1 MKEFNAKFGH
11 QISGVLKGWDRLVL
25 RGELRVLYASDGG
38 MQQFLKTNRV
48 LLKDF
53 GEYVKKTS
61 HRLKEAS
68 LEVARQQQRPIL
80 YMRSPKASKEEQA
93 RQIQQRDGIDQGLI
107 CVLTCVEPCMSY
119 SVVPNGKTKQLDLK
133 LEQRQCLHLYHYW
146 MHPVLGFMHGR
157 IQSWFPFRIQ
167 MCLNGREWLA
177 RQMDLAGMRYQRH
190 DNCFPWIE
198 DFAQA
203 QQLMDQQL
211 SVDWPGLLQPIASQ
225 LNPLHEEIFSRYR
238 VNYYWTIPSS
248 EYATDVVFRRKE
260 DLQRLYP
267 LLIRHGILNLSS
279 PDVLRFLGRK
289 IATGSPVPD
298 QYEGEIFSDIKRRQE
313 GVRLKHFAGT
323 NSIKTYDKAYT
334 AAGSVL
340 RAETTINDEEQFWVL
355 RPKEGGPE
363 EDLAYRRMR
372 RGIADTFRR
381 AEVSRASNDRY
392 LDALAGVDESSRLQE
407 LLEGL
412 EQAVRWKKRRVR
424 GLRLLGEDAALLVA
438 VGRGEHCLNGFRNQ
452 DIRSQLFAASADAAK
467 IRRQSSAVGRK
478 LRMLRA
484 HGIIQKL
491 PNTRRYRLTE
501 RGRHLIDALESAK
514 ATPVSRLIRMAA

>member
-1 MKEFNAKFGH
+1 
-11 QISGVLKGWDRLVL
+11 
-25 RGELRVLYASDGG
+25 
-38 MQQFLKTNRV
+38 
-48 LLKDF
+48 
-53 GEYVKKTS
+53 
-61 HRLKEAS
+61 
-68 LEVARQQQRPIL
+68 
-80 YMRSPKASKEEQA
+80 
-93 RQIQQRDGIDQGLI
+93 
-107 CVLTCVEPCMSY
+107 
-119 SVVPNGKTKQLDLK
+119 
-133 LEQRQCLHLYHYW
+133 
-146 MHPVLGFMHGR
+146 
-157 IQSWFPFRIQ
+157 
-167 MCLNGREWLA
+167 
-177 RQMDLAGMRYQRH
+177 
-190 DNCFPWIE
+190 
-198 DFAQA
+198 
-203 QQLMDQQL
+203 
-211 SVDWPGLLQPIASQ
+211 
-225 LNPLHEEIFSRYR
+225 
-238 VNYYWTIPSS
+238 
-248 EYATDVVFRRKE
+248 
-260 DLQRLYP
+260 

>member
-1 MKEFNAKFGH
+1 
-11 QISGVLKGWDRLVL
+11 VL
-25 RGELRVLYASDGG
+25 RGELRVLYAAERG
-38 MQQFLKTNRV
+38 MPQFLKTNGV

-53 GEYVKKTS
+53 REYVHRTS
-61 HRLKEAS
+61 IRLKEAS
-68 LEVARQQQRPIL
+68 LAVARQQQRPIL
-80 YMRSPKASKEEQA
+80 YMRSPKASKEDQA
-93 RQIQQRDGIDQGLI
+93 RQIQQQDGIRQGLI

-119 SVVPNGKTKQLDLK
+119 SVVPNAKTKQLDLK

-146 MHPVLGFMHGR
+146 MHPVLGFMHAR
-157 IQSWFPFRIQ
+157 IQTWFPFRIQ

-177 RQMDLAGMRYQRH
+177 RQMDQAGLRYQRH

-198 DFAQA
+198 DFARA
-203 QQLMDQQL
+203 QQLMDEQL
-211 SVDWPGLLQPIASQ
+211 SVDWPGLLQPIASS
-225 LNPLHEEIFSRYR
+225 LNPLHEEIFARYR

-248 EYATDVVFRRKE
+248 EYATDVVFRREE
-260 DLQRLYP
+260 DLHRLYP
-267 LLIRHGILNLSS
+267 LLIRHGMLNLSS

-298 QYEGEIFSDIKRRQE
+298 QYNAEIFSDVKRRQE

-323 NSIKTYDKAYT
+323 NSIKAYDKAYT
-334 AAGSVL
+334 PAGSVL
-340 RAETTINDEEQFWVL
+340 RAETTINDEKQFWVL

-363 EDLAYRRMR
+363 GDLAYRVMR
-372 RGIADTFRR
+372 RGTADTFRR
-381 AEVSRASNDRY
+381 AEVSRRSNDRY
-392 LDALAGVDESSRLQE
+392 LDALAGVEESSRLQD

-412 EQAVRWKKRRVR
+412 EQPVRWKKRRMR

-438 VGRGEHCLNGFRNQ
+438 VGRGEHCLNGFRNR
-452 DIRSQLFAASADAAK
+452 DVRIAVCGESGDAAK
-467 IRRQSSAVGRK
+467 TRRQSAAIGRK

-514 ATPVSRLIRMAA
+514 AAPVKQLIQLAA